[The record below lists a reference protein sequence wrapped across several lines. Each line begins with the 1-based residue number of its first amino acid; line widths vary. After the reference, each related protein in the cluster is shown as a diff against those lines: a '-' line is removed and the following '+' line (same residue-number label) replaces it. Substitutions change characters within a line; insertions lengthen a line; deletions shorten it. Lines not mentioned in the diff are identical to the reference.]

1 MFRFQIELTN
11 EPHIGHLRIALLN
24 FLYAKKENKR
34 FLFRINDTNQDL
46 KKSNNDIDFLE
57 TLIALE

>member
-46 KKSNNDIDFLE
+46 KKATKILNF
-57 TLIALE
+57 